1 MNPPKKTKAK
11 NSKALLYL
19 GALALTALL
28 LAALGYQGFDS
39 LPVKQK
45 PRAESASDGDKRDF
59 TRAPEELS
67 LTSSTQIAAQQT
79 EIARLKEANREIPK
93 LREEVARLA
102 AQSAKSAPAQTK
114 GETEPPED
122 AFETAVKELAARAAE
137 LNRHVQNTP
146 NLDIPEL
153 QLLEEAD
160 WLSAAKG
167 ADFDT
172 QEGIRKALSKIRQKA
187 KTQFA
192 ELATAAFNDYYAATK
207 GSAPT
212 DPAQLLP
219 YFKTSIDAALLQRYQ
234 LVPSSTVP
242 SLMEIGPVL
251 LSEKGPV
258 DRDYDTHFYIGM
270 KGFASFALGPTGSN
284 DRDTAWKTR

>member
-1 MNPPKKTKAK
+1 MAK
-11 NSKALLYL
+11 NRKVLLYL
-19 GALALTALL
+19 GVLPLVALL
-28 LAALGYQGFDS
+28 LAALGYQGLDF

-45 PRAESASDGDKRDF
+45 PRAANTSDGGTLEF
-59 TRAPEELS
+59 NRASEEIS
-67 LTSSTQIAAQQT
+67 LAGSMQLAAQQT

-102 AQSAKSAPAQTK
+102 AQSAKSAPPQAK
-114 GETEPPED
+114 GETEPAED
-122 AFETAVKELAARAAE
+122 AFEAAVKELAARAAE
-137 LNRHVQNTP
+137 LNRHVQNMP

-153 QLLEEAD
+153 QLLEESD

-172 QEGIRKALSKIRQKA
+172 QEGIRQALSKVRQKA

-192 ELATAAFNDYYAATK
+192 ELATAAFNDYYAATR

-219 YFKTSIDAALLQRYQ
+219 YFKTPIDAALLQRYQ
-234 LVPSSTVP
+234 LVPSSTVQ

-251 LSEKGPV
+251 LSEKAPV
-258 DRDYDTHFYIGM
+258 DRQYDTHFYIGR
-270 KGFASFALGPTGSN
+270 KGVASFALGPTGSN
-284 DRDTAWKTR
+284 DPDTTWATR

>member
-1 MNPPKKTKAK
+1 MHHPQNTKAK

-19 GALALTALL
+19 GALPLSALL
-28 LAALGYQGFDS
+28 LATLGYQGLDS
-39 LPVKQK
+39 PPVKQK
-45 PRAESASDGDKRDF
+45 PRAGIASDENKRDF
-59 TRAPEELS
+59 ASAPEELS
-67 LTSSTQIAAQQT
+67 LRTSTQIAAQQT
-79 EIARLKEANREIPK
+79 EIVRLKEANREIPK

-102 AQSAKSAPAQTK
+102 AQSAKPTPAQTK
-114 GETEPPED
+114 TETEPSED

-137 LNRHVQNTP
+137 LNRHVQSTP

-172 QEGIRKALSKIRQKA
+172 QEGIRKALSKVRQKA
-187 KTQFA
+187 KAQFA
-192 ELATAAFNDYYAATK
+192 ELATAAFSDYYAATK

-258 DRDYDTHFYIGM
+258 DREYDTHFYIGM
-270 KGFASFALGPTGSN
+270 KGVASFALGPTGSN
-284 DRDTAWKTR
+284 DPDTAWKAR

>member
-1 MNPPKKTKAK
+1 MHHHKKTKAE

-19 GALALTALL
+19 GALPLTALL
-28 LAALGYQGFDS
+28 LAALGYQGLDF
-39 LPVKQK
+39 LPGKQR
-45 PRAESASDGDKRDF
+45 PRAGSASDENKRDF
-59 TRAPEELS
+59 ARAPEELS
-67 LTSSTQIAAQQT
+67 LASSTQIAAQQS

-93 LREEVARLA
+93 LREEVARLT
-102 AQSAKSAPAQTK
+102 AQSTQSAPAKTK
-114 GETEPPED
+114 DETEPPED

-137 LNRHVQNTP
+137 LNRHMQNTP

-172 QEGIRKALSKIRQKA
+172 QEGIRKALSKIRQRA

-207 GSAPT
+207 GSVPT
-212 DPAQLLP
+212 DPAQLLT
-219 YFKTSIDAALLQRYQ
+219 YFKTAIDAGLLQRYQ

-258 DRDYDTHFYIGM
+258 DREYDTHFYIGM
-270 KGFASFALGPTGSN
+270 KGVASFALGPTGSN
-284 DRDTAWKTR
+284 DPDTAWKTR